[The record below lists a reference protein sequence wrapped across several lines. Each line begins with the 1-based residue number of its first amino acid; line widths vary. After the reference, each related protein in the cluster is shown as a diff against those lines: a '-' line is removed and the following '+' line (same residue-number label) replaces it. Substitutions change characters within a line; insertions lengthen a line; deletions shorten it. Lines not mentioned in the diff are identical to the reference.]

1 MTLRNWI
8 KFKAPDYISIPVV
21 SLFYLMKRIQYR
33 IFGRPQTQLETS
45 KAHRRREQQ
54 GFFDK
59 YCKGQGID
67 IGYGGDLICANCRG
81 WDFEHG
87 DAQYLRGIKDSQFDF
102 VYSGHTLEHVVD
114 PETALANWWRLVKSG
129 GYLILYVPDRDL
141 YEKKKTL
148 PSLKNPEHR
157 HFFLLNEDEDPH
169 TKGLLP
175 LIKKSLSNYEVVY
188 ATVYSDEN
196 SNLVTGNYNLGEY
209 SIEIVLKKLSQ

>member
-8 KFKAPDYISIPVV
+8 KSDAPKCISTPVACI
-21 SLFYLMKRIQYR
+21 FYLMKRIQYR
-33 IFGRPQTQLETS
+33 IFGRPQTQLETA

-59 YCKGQGID
+59 YCKGQGLD
-67 IGYGGDLICANCRG
+67 IGYGGDLLCANCRG

-87 DAQYLRGIKDSQFDF
+87 NAQYLRGIKDSQFDF
-102 VYSGHTLEHVVD
+102 AYSGHTLEHMVD
-114 PETALANWWRLVKSG
+114 PETALSNWWRVVKSG

-148 PSLKNPEHR
+148 PSRWNPDHK
-157 HFFLLNEDEDPH
+157 HFFLLSEDEEPH

-175 LIKKSLSNYEVVY
+175 LIAKSLSNYEVVY
-188 ATVYSDEN
+188 ARVCSDG
-196 SNLVTGNYNLGEY
+196 SSDSDSDAPHTGEY
-209 SIEIVLKKLSQ
+209 SIEVVLKKLY